1 MNRLFHYIR
10 LSGVSA
16 RHPFL
21 SGCIN
26 SAQAALYIHPPPP
39 PLDAVKEA
47 DGDEGKRADDCRLA
61 GGWNF
66 RNHTVGGVCG
76 RPAAAGNT
84 KKRRVQ
90 ESSYSSTFHL
100 VREEMADECSTPVD
114 IHRLAFHPAVLPGSS
129 THLIE
134 LTGRSRYDP

>member
-1 MNRLFHYIR
+1 MKAN
-10 LSGVSA
+10 
-16 RHPFL
+16 
-21 SGCIN
+21 
-26 SAQAALYIHPPPP
+26 AQMI
-39 PLDAVKEA
+39 A
-47 DGDEGKRADDCRLA
+47 DWL
-61 GGWNF
+61 
-66 RNHTVGGVCG
+66 
-76 RPAAAGNT
+76 AAGIFVIT
-84 KKRRVQ
+84 QSVEYVAGRRRQETQKKRRVQ